1 MVLEKTSESSLD
13 SKEINVVNLKGNQS
27 WILFGRTDAEAETPV
42 FWWSDGNSWLIG
54 RVRDTGKDWGQKKR
68 MSEDETAGWHHQCNG
83 HELGQTLGDGEGQ
96 RGLVCCSP
104 WGRKELDV
112 SGWLN
117 NFSLVRRFISISFT
131 QTKNDDLET
140 AHSYVKEII
149 LLLYQFSKRWKWSEC
164 KIWEL
169 ARLKILKH
177 GVTKVNIG
185 IGQIQFWIQ
194 AQSFSSSTI

>member
-1 MVLEKTSESSLD
+1 MLSNCVAGEDSEYSLEGVMLKLQYFGNLMQKASSLEKTLM
-13 SKEINVVNLKGNQS
+13 L
-27 WILFGRTDAEAETPV
+27 GRTGGRRRGG
-42 FWWSDGNSWLIG
+42 WQRMRWLDGITY
-54 RVRDTGKDWGQKKR
+54 D
-68 MSEDETAGWHHQCNG
+68 NG